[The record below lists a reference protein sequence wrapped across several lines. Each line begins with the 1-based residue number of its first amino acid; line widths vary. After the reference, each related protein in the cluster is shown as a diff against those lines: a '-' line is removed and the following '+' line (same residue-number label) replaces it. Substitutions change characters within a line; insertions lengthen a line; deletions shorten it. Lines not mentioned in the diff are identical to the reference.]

1 MPHLMD
7 EYIDQLPDTDETA
20 LDEVDTVL
28 WKWSICRKS
37 GLDV

>member
-1 MPHLMD
+1 MSFSYFMLEDAYMPHLMD

-28 WKWSICRKS
+28 
-37 GLDV
+37 